1 MYFETFLHLVFFT
14 IKDKKNF
21 QMSNKTRKINKTKLV
36 EKCSKVY
43 YYYYPV
49 QISAIMNGL
58 PHFSGLR
65 FSCNF

>member
-1 MYFETFLHLVFFT
+1 
-14 IKDKKNF
+14 
-21 QMSNKTRKINKTKLV
+21 MSNKTRKINKTKLV
-36 EKCSKVY
+36 EKCSKAY
-43 YYYYPV
+43 YYYFPV